1 MKVKIAF
8 VKILGAQ
15 ISRNDLIRSNRDPC
29 LLLLLQDQTSRSL
42 DLLSCVTRSNRLM
55 QAIGN
60 NVGRIG
66 DTNQNHVE
74 EVMEAHSQCQ
84 FVKPV
89 AILLSTLRMFVASI
103 ADPNKKHVERQ
114 KDG

>member
-1 MKVKIAF
+1 
-8 VKILGAQ
+8 
-15 ISRNDLIRSNRDPC
+15 
-29 LLLLLQDQTSRSL
+29 
-42 DLLSCVTRSNRLM
+42 M

-114 KDG
+114 KDGWGVFGVNAEKVVQRMVEQRELNCASLNKYVF